1 MDASPSVAD
10 FCPVR
15 QEPPLLYCPTTSPAF
30 PSGCICSH
38 CVRKSCLR
46 NQRCA
51 ENWWLKSLKSSPS
64 NQLITWTSHEGIT
77 DAAKKYI
84 SFYWETSAGI
94 ECSTGLGPRMVN
106 GAIPFKARHTASLEI
121 TAEKPLLGDY
131 PGFSLWMSPMTHS
144 WDIGSISFKSV

>member
-1 MDASPSVAD
+1 MPPPAWLISVLSDRSHPYFTVQQPALLFPAVAFVHIACARAASG
-10 FCPVR
+10 
-15 QEPPLLYCPTTSPAF
+15 TS
-30 PSGCICSH
+30 
-38 CVRKSCLR
+38 
-46 NQRCA
+46 CA

-64 NQLITWTSHEGIT
+64 NQLITWTPHEGIT
-77 DAAKKYI
+77 DADKKYI

-94 ECSTGLGPRMVN
+94 QCSTGLGPRMVN